1 MLQWGTEGVIFFAAV
16 DGAGVVW
23 AFESDGLQIW
33 DWVGQ
38 NGKVSVESE
47 GCQFLRGFHQAWEVA
62 IADPNLIPLFIPGKA
77 NATVF
82 VFAK

>member
-1 MLQWGTEGVIFFAAV
+1 
-16 DGAGVVW
+16 
-23 AFESDGLQIW
+23 
-33 DWVGQ
+33 
-38 NGKVSVESE
+38 VSVESE